1 MNAFIHGKAI
11 DGDER
16 LAPHLGLICANF
28 TPPTETRPALLT
40 HDEVNTLFHEFG
52 HLLHHLFSTVPVRS
66 LGGTNVAWDFVELP
80 SQILEN
86 WTWQPEVLDR
96 LSSHYQTKQPLPR
109 ELFEKMLRARN
120 FRSANFIMR
129 QLGFG
134 LLDLALHIDYAKER
148 DGDLLDYCRRL
159 AVPFAPTPLPEEYA
173 MVTTFS
179 HLFSSP
185 VGYGAGY
192 YSYLWAEV
200 LDADA
205 FTRFEQEGILN
216 RETGSAFR
224 RAVLSRGNSADPM
237 DLFREFMGREPSL
250 EALLKRAG
258 IEAEEEEAR
267 A

>member
-1 MNAFIHGKAI
+1 M
-11 DGDER
+11 
-16 LAPHLGLICANF
+16 
-28 TPPTETRPALLT
+28 
-40 HDEVNTLFHEFG
+40 
-52 HLLHHLFSTVPVRS
+52 
-66 LGGTNVAWDFVELP
+66 
-80 SQILEN
+80 EN

-96 LSSHYQTKQPLPR
+96 LSAHYQTKQPLPR

-134 LLDLALHIDYAKER
+134 LLDLALHIDYVKER

-159 AVPFAPTPLPEEYA
+159 AVPFAPTPLPDDYA

-205 FTRFEQEGILN
+205 FTRFEQEGIFN
-216 RETGSAFR
+216 QETGAAFR

-250 EALLKRAG
+250 EALLTRAG
-258 IEAEEEEAR
+258 IAVESGPAQR
-267 A
+267 